1 MEQCRLFKGGS
12 CALLVQDAGKGMVRD
27 NAMHGHEVG
36 EVEVRS
42 NGAPLLAGN
51 RIHDSK
57 GSGILV
63 DGAGGEY
70 HRNDIYGNARAGI
83 CLRGGGS
90 ALFTHNRVSAGAQSG
105 VVVEAL
111 SFGTLESNVIVFNG
125 HCGIEL
131 RDDGDATLRLNVV
144 SRNGHFGLL
153 FYNGAQGLV
162 QGNDINAVSV
172 GHFCSLLGLFSL
184 YIGPLLTLVRT
195 VGNDI
200 KANGMSGIAVMLNA
214 SPRII
219 GNHIHSNLQ
228 SGLCFMHGG
237 KGVVQVCQCKV
248 GLF

>member
-1 MEQCRLFKGGS
+1 MFVFCSDRCVEQCRLFKGGS

-57 GSGILV
+57 GCGLLV
-63 DGAGGEY
+63 DAAGGEY

-83 CLRGGGS
+83 CLRGGAS

-111 SFGTLESNVIVFNG
+111 SSGTFESNVIVFNG
-125 HCGIEL
+125 HCGIDL
-131 RDDGDATLRLNVV
+131 RDDGDATLRQAGRVLIILLNHIILTLLNHVILTVATLRQNVV

-162 QGNDINAVSV
+162 QGNE
-172 GHFCSLLGLFSL
+172 
-184 YIGPLLTLVRT
+184 
-195 VGNDI
+195 
-200 KANGMSGIAVMLNA
+200 
-214 SPRII
+214 
-219 GNHIHSNLQ
+219 
-228 SGLCFMHGG
+228 
-237 KGVVQVCQCKV
+237 
-248 GLF
+248 